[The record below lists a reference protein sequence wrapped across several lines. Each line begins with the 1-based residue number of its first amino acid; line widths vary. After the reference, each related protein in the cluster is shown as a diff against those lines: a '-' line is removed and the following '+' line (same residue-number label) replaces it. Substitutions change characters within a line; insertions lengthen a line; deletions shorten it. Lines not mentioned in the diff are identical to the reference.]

1 MTAFPILKTPFASY
15 FIYFHIS
22 CLVYIFSYIF
32 IQFICFH
39 IFHIFFHP
47 FSNIFYMVLELKQFP
62 VLAMKTQE
70 DNLQQ
75 LKGFLFWTFRLNHIT
90 STTSISRSFD
100 FFAFDN
106 PKIVSRSQS
115 QKLTTWFSLRLQ
127 SPTTQFYYRGKSYLF
142 K

>member
-22 CLVYIFSYIF
+22 CLVYIFSYILYSLYVF
-32 IQFICFH
+32 IYFIYF
-39 IFHIFFHP
+39 FIFFPHISYG
-47 FSNIFYMVLELKQFP
+47 FRV
-62 VLAMKTQE
+62 KTISCVCNEDPE

-100 FFAFDN
+100 FFAFDK
-106 PKIVSRSQS
+106 PKVVSRSQS
-115 QKLTTWFSLRLQ
+115 QKLTTWFSLKSQ
-127 SPTTQFYYRGKSYLF
+127 CPTTKGQKRPQMLPN
-142 K
+142 